1 MADGCQI
8 ADAEI
13 THAVIGLRSQ
23 IGPQTRIHSSILMG
37 ADYYETKADRD
48 ENRRLGRPDIGIGQ
62 GTVIEGAI
70 IDKNAR
76 IGRNVRIRHLP
87 DRPDSETDNWVAR
100 DGLVVIP
107 KDADIVDG
115 TVI

>member
-1 MADGCQI
+1 MKPKRI
-8 ADAEI
+8 APKTNGSA
-13 THAVIGLRSQ
+13 
-23 IGPQTRIHSSILMG
+23 GPTSAL
-37 ADYYETKADRD
+37 AKV
-48 ENRRLGRPDIGIGQ
+48 
-62 GTVIEGAI
+62 TVIEGAI

-76 IGRNVRIRHLP
+76 IGRNVHIRHLP

-107 KDADIVDG
+107 KDAVIDDD